1 MNTPSQPGL
10 GKAWSVVAAGTGVNL
25 ALGVLYSW
33 SVFAKALTDQLNWT
47 KTESQFP
54 YTLACVVFSIFMVIA
69 GRWVDKA
76 GPRLISTIGGVLAGA
91 GMILAG
97 ITQSVTGITIGFGLI
112 VGAAIGFG
120 YSAPTPAAIKW
131 FQPHKKGQIAG
142 IVVAGFGLAS
152 VYTAPLTNY
161 LMANFGISKSFIIEG
176 MLFFIVIIVL
186 SQFLSYP
193 PQGYVPYGGPPP
205 QTKAGASTPS
215 KTEFSPREMLA
226 TPQFY
231 LLWIMFC
238 FAASAGLMIIGHLA
252 KISQIQGEISWGF
265 ILVAVLAVANAGGRI
280 MAGWLSD
287 TLGRTNTMLFV
298 FCLQATNMF
307 LFSYY
312 NTATLL
318 LIGSIITGLAYGSC
332 LSLFPS
338 ATYDYF
344 GLKNAGVNYGF
355 VFTAWGAAALI
366 GPIIAGRAVDLTGSY
381 SASYSISGA
390 LLLVSAVLSF
400 FTKAPV
406 CKIEMSMP
414 VKKVKYP

>member
-1 MNTPSQPGL
+1 MHTASQPGVS
-10 GKAWSVVAAGTGVNL
+10 KAWSVVAAGTGVNL

-33 SVFAKALTDQLNWT
+33 SVFAKALTDQLHWS

-54 YTLACVVFSIFMVIA
+54 YTLACVMFAIFMVIA

-91 GMILAG
+91 GMLLAG
-97 ITQSVTGITIGFGLI
+97 LTLSVTGITIGFGLI

-152 VYTAPLTNY
+152 VYIAPLTNH
-161 LMANFGISKSFIIEG
+161 LMANYGISKSFIIEG
-176 MLFFIVIIVL
+176 ILFFAVIIVL

-193 PQGYVPYGGPPP
+193 PRGYVPQGGPPP
-205 QTKAGASTPS
+205 LPDAGASTLS

-231 LLWIMFC
+231 LLWLMFC

-252 KISQIQGEISWGF
+252 KISQIQGGINWGF
-265 ILVAVLAVANAGGRI
+265 ILVAVLAVANAGGRVA
-280 MAGWLSD
+280 AGWLSD
-287 TLGRTNTMLFV
+287 KLGRTNTMLFV
-298 FCLQATNMF
+298 FCLQSANMF
-307 LFSYY
+307 LFSSY
-312 NTATLL
+312 NTTALL
-318 LIGSIITGLAYGSC
+318 LIGSVITGLAYGSC

-381 SASYSISGA
+381 SGSYMISGA
-390 LLLVSAVLSF
+390 LLIVSAVLSF
-400 FTKAPV
+400 FTRAPV
-406 CKIEMSMP
+406 CKVELAVS
-414 VKKVKYP
+414 VKR